1 MDHGKTSWRKSSYSG
16 SESNCVELA
25 VHAERTAIRDSKA
38 PESGI
43 LEVPRSAATA
53 LFSRLRAR

>member
-1 MDHGKTSWRKSSYSG
+1 MEIGVDWRKSSYSA
-16 SESNCVELA
+16 SESECVELA
-25 VHAERTAIRDSKA
+25 VSVDIAAIRDSKA
-38 PESGI
+38 PESGM